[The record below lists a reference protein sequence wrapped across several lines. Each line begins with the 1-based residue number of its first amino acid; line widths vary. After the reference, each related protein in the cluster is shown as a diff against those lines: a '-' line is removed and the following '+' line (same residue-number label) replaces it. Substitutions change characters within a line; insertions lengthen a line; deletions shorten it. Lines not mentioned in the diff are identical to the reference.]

1 MPELVIQISEKAN
14 RLLEAYK
21 ESTGLGDNARVV
33 EEALYTIYELL
44 KLEKERSK
52 TEPTV
57 PASEFIDHQTNTL
70 PFFLY
75 QLVIQNRC

>member
-57 PASEFIDHQTNTL
+57 PASEFIGAIATFRRFGD
-70 PFFLY
+70 PKVEFKY
-75 QLVIQNRC
+75 